1 MAKALFQIHRPSRW
15 EDLVGHARHKRA
27 IDAMKRRGSLGGRA
41 FWISGPSGIGKT
53 SMAYLIAG
61 DVCDP
66 DNFIEADAGE
76 LTPKGLDDLERM
88 VRCRAIGD
96 KSGRAVLLN
105 EAHGLRKDSVR
116 KLLVVLERIPGH
128 VTWVFTTTAL
138 GQQALFDDID
148 SHPLMSR
155 CVKFELTVEDCAA
168 EIVERAKGIAEAE
181 GLGGAAAREYQKLA
195 KECRFNFRD
204 MLTHIEAGKMVRD
217 AIEPANAFPRV
228 VGYDME
234 AIQRLMTGV
243 G

>member
-1 MAKALFQIHRPSRW
+1 
-15 EDLVGHARHKRA
+15 
-27 IDAMKRRGSLGGRA
+27 
-41 FWISGPSGIGKT
+41 
-53 SMAYLIAG
+53 
-61 DVCDP
+61 
-66 DNFIEADAGE
+66 
-76 LTPKGLDDLERM
+76 M

-116 KLLVVLERIPGH
+116 KLLVVLERIPSH

-148 SHPLMSR
+148 AHPLMSR

-181 GLGGAAAREYQKLA
+181 GLGGANARDYQKLA
-195 KECRFNFRD
+195 KDCKFNFRD
-204 MLTHIEAGKMVRD
+204 MLAHIEAGKMVREV
-217 AIEPANAFPRV
+217 ITPSNA
-228 VGYDME
+228 GYDMA
-234 AIQRLMTGV
+234 AIQKLMTGV